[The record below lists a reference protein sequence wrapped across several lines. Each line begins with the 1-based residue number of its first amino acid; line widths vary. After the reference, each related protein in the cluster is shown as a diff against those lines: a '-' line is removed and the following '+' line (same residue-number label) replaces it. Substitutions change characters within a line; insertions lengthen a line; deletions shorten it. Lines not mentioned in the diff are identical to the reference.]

1 LQWRSPDTPVILG
14 HKMGRKGEH
23 VRVITLAELAP
34 DLADMQ
40 TVIIIGSSKTKLLE
54 IGDRQH
60 IYTPRK
66 YN

>member
-1 LQWRSPDTPVILG
+1 
-14 HKMGRKGEH
+14 MGRKGEH